1 MRRNEMIYSM
11 NGMLIIEHSE
21 LFFVHFFKNKV
32 LEKNMAINDSPC
44 LKLYYNYNDLYLIL

>member
-44 LKLYYNYNDLYLIL
+44 LKLYYNYNICT